1 MTDAEKFEMPLPF
14 VTIQAKCQPQLAPSP
29 NKDDEIL
36 KTQSTWVDDALVI
49 SWTNLWVERYVAI
62 LL

>member
-14 VTIQAKCQPQLAPSP
+14 VTIQAQCQPQLAPSP